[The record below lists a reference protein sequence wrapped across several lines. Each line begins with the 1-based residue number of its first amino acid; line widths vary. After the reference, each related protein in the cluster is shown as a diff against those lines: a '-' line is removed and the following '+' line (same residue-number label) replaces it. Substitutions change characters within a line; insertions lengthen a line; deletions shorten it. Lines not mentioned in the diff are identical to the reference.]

1 MVHQVVPALAQVLRP
16 LHPVDPLAPDLQ
28 PDPHDQPEM
37 VGDPVPGAGPGPGHD
52 EALQPV
58 LRGAG
63 QPAPGAAVAD
73 QPTVGTDL
81 EREVLL
87 RVIIRFTLHLVRG
100 WRHPTPAVLTHNS
113 SEQNRIMSNSRLE
126 FSYFA

>member
-1 MVHQVVPALAQVLRP
+1 MVFL
-16 LHPVDPLAPDLQ
+16 LAPDLQ
-28 PDPHDQPEM
+28 PNPNDEPQVVREPE
-37 VGDPVPGAGPGPGHD
+37 PGTAGPGHD

-58 LRGAG
+58 LRGAR

-73 QPTVGTDL
+73 QPAVGTDL

-87 RVIIRFTLHLVRG
+87 TVIIRFTLHLVRG

-113 SEQNRIMSNSRLE
+113 SEQSRIMSNILPDVMTINYHQSPI
-126 FSYFA
+126 